1 MFVLPWIMPRTLKQ
15 ILDHLEGPGFDARI
29 NICEGIRTARA
40 ACAANPDWQ
49 GLVSILKLHELA
61 GGDALDI
68 VSARFWSWA
77 TMEVPPPM
85 RTYGHPK
92 DVACFAVIYAVSKAA
107 PGRVDRML
115 QDVSF
120 GPEWFW
126 LAMIT
131 DVIVCSRESEQTP
144 GSTAP
149 RSACPG

>member
-15 ILDHLEGPGFDARI
+15 ILDHLEGPGFYAEL
-29 NICEGIRTARA
+29 NPAAGIKTARVV
-40 ACAANPDWQ
+40 CESDPGWQ
-49 GLVSILKLHELA
+49 NLVSILQLHDMA

-68 VSARFWSWA
+68 VSAWFWSWA